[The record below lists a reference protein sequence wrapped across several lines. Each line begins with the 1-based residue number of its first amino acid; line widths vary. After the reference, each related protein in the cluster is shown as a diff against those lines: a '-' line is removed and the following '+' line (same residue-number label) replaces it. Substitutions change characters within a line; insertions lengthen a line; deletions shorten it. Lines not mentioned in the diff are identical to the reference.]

1 MRLTELETLKSPLP
15 PAAVCLGTF
24 DGVHLGHQAL
34 LDATAQTAAR
44 QQLLPCAY
52 TFDVPPAAVL
62 CKKEA
67 SVLTPIEEKAALMA
81 RFGVDTVIYSHFDS
95 RVAARSAESF
105 FVDLLLGMLNARH
118 VVIGF
123 HYHFGQKARG
133 DAALM
138 REYCARHGIGI
149 TVVPPVLT
157 ADGELISSSAIRE
170 SLLAGDRLRAEM
182 MLNRPLSPRE
192 EALLGGNDNE

>member
-1 MRLTELETLKSPLP
+1 M
-15 PAAVCLGTF
+15 
-24 DGVHLGHQAL
+24 
-34 LDATAQTAAR
+34 
-44 QQLLPCAY
+44 
-52 TFDVPPAAVL
+52 PPAAVL
-62 CKKEA
+62 GKKDA
-67 SVLTPIEEKAALMA
+67 PVLTPIEEKAALMA
-81 RFGVDTVIYSHFDS
+81 RFGVDTVVYSHFDS

-105 FVDLLLGMLNARH
+105 FEDLLLGMLNARH
-118 VVIGF
+118 IVIGF

-138 REYCARHGIGI
+138 REYCAQHGIGI

-170 SLLAGDRLRAEM
+170 SLLAGDRPRAEM

-192 EALLGGNDNE
+192 EALLGGIDNE